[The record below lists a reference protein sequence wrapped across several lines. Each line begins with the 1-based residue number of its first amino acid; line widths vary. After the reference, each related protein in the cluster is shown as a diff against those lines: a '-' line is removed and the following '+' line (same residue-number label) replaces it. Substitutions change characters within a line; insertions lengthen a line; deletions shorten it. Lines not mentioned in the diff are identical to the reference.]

1 MNLEI
6 IFSENIFELSLN
18 VINCSLAKRKVSLKY
33 RLRN

>member
-18 VINCSLAKRKVSLKY
+18 VINCTLAKYKVSLS
-33 RLRN
+33 LRN